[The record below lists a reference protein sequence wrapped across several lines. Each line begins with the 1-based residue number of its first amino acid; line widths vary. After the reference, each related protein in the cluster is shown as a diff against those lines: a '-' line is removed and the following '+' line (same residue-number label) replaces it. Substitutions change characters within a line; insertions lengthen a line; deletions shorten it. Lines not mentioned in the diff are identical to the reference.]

1 MIYIKKTL
9 RSIKR
14 AWRGLVCV
22 WQDEQNFKIEIG
34 FAILVIFL
42 MFYLRVSL
50 KESVILILVIFTV
63 LILEI
68 INTVMER
75 MADILKPKIHHYVAV
90 LKDMMAAAVLLASL
104 VSIVIGLLIFI
115 PYLTPGV

>member
-1 MIYIKKTL
+1 MISIKKTF
-9 RSIKR
+9 RSIHR
-14 AWRGLVCV
+14 AWRGLVQV
-22 WQDEQNFKIEIG
+22 WQDEQNFRIEL
-34 FAILVIFL
+34 FVSILVFVL
-42 MFYLRVSL
+42 MLYLRVTL

-75 MADILKPKIHHYVAV
+75 MVDILKPKIHHYVAV

-104 VSIVIGLLIFI
+104 AAIIIGILIFY
-115 PYLTPGV
+115 PYF